1 MTVVMVNRPGL
12 ADVMGDTEWSALEQ
26 ALLDDCP
33 QGVAAGIPGRDD
45 LPQDDSDPDRR
56 VRAELIRYLML
67 GGSDEEGGVRPDPR
81 GIEVI
86 GGWIAGV
93 LDLAGCETQLDLMLL
108 RCRIPER
115 AYLRD
120 ARIGALFLPG
130 CTTAQGLDLQGL
142 VTQRGVHLNKGFV
155 AEGMVDLA
163 GARIGGQLACDGGHF
178 AAKEDAL
185 DCNGAWVRNDVF
197 LNDGFNAEGEVSFLS
212 AEIGGQLACDGGVF
226 AGKPRALDCDSARIG
241 ASVFLRD
248 GFHSAG
254 TLNFVRAEISDLF
267 MVENAT
273 LDAGLDLEAARVGH
287 GFFWQDVTGARERL
301 DLTEARVGS
310 LRDEWQS
317 WAGCKTLILDG
328 FRYDRLDGAM
338 TVAQR
343 LAWLGKADTVRAGK
357 ADAALAPAFEPQP
370 YLQLANVLRAQGN
383 RDEAAEIMVHREWR
397 QRQAE
402 RRWLW
407 TQNNSPVGMRRWLFG
422 TLLYPFSWI
431 FGLVAGY
438 GHRPARLLVVA
449 AVLVIM
455 AAVLAG
461 AAFDA
466 GQFAPNSPVIL
477 TSTAWQAALAAHAA
491 GGDMPLLIW
500 LEGPTAADYEQF
512 DRWLYGLDLFLPLDA
527 LGQEAAWRPTT
538 GRGGWGDL
546 AFYSRWFFQGM
557 GWIVTALAAAVLT
570 GLVGRRD

>member
-1 MTVVMVNRPGL
+1 MRVVTVNRPGL
-12 ADVMGDTEWSALEQ
+12 ADVKGDTEWSTLEQ
-26 ALLDDCP
+26 ALLAACP
-33 QGVAAGIPGRDD
+33 NGWPACLPNRDD

-56 VRAELIRYLML
+56 VRAGLIRYLML
-67 GGSDEEGGVRPDPR
+67 GGSDEEGGVLPSPQGVRL
-81 GIEVI
+81 I

-93 LDLAGCETQLDLMLL
+93 LDLEGCETQLDLKLW
-108 RCRIPER
+108 RCRISER
-115 AYLRD
+115 AVLQD
-120 ARIGALFLPG
+120 ARIGALYLPG
-130 CTTAQGLDLQGL
+130 CAAPQGLDLHRL
-142 VTQRGVHLNKGFV
+142 ETRRGVHLNYGFV
-155 AEGMVDLA
+155 AGGMVDLA
-163 GARIGGQLACDGGHF
+163 GARIGGELDCDGG
-178 AAKEDAL
+178 
-185 DCNGAWVRNDVF
+185 
-197 LNDGFNAEGEVSFLS
+197 SFK
-212 AEIGGQLACDGGVF
+212 
-226 AGKPRALDCDSARIG
+226 GKPMALDCDNARIG

-248 GFHSAG
+248 GFHAAG
-254 TLNFVRAEISDLF
+254 MLNFVRAEIAGNLRVQD
-267 MVENAT
+267 AI
-273 LDAGLDLEAARVGH
+273 LDAGLDMEAARVGH
-287 GFFWQDVTGARERL
+287 GFFWQNVTGARERL
-301 DLTEARVGS
+301 DLTEAHVGS

-343 LAWLGKADTVRAGK
+343 LAWLGKADTARAAK
-357 ADAALAPAFEPQP
+357 TDAALAPAFEPQP

-383 RDEAAEIMVHREWR
+383 RDGAAEIMVHREWR

-407 TQNNSPVGMRRWLFG
+407 MQNNSPVGMRRWLFG
-422 TLLYPFSWI
+422 TLLYPFSWL

-461 AAFDA
+461 AAYDA

>member
-1 MTVVMVNRPGL
+1 MRVVTVNRPGL
-12 ADVMGDTEWSALEQ
+12 ADVKGDEEWSALEQ
-26 ALLDDCP
+26 ALLAACP
-33 QGVAAGIPGRDD
+33 RGVAARLPGRDD
-45 LPQDDSDPDRR
+45 LPQDETDPDRR
-56 VRAELIRYLML
+56 VRAGLIRYLML
-67 GGSDEEGGVRPDPR
+67 GGSGEEGGVRPSPK
-81 GIEVI
+81 GVQVI
-86 GGWIAGV
+86 GGWIGGV
-93 LDLAGCETQLDLMLL
+93 LDLEGCETQLDLKLL

-115 AYLRD
+115 ANLRD

-130 CTTAQGLDLQGL
+130 CAASKGLDLRRL
-142 VTQRGVHLNKGFV
+142 VTLRDVQLNKGFV
-155 AEGMVDLA
+155 AEGMVDLVA
-163 GARIGGQLACDGGHF
+163 ARIGGQLDCNGGRF
-178 AAKEDAL
+178 AAKQVAL
-185 DCNGAWVRNDVF
+185 NCNGAWVRNGVF
-197 LNDGFNAEGEVSFLS
+197 LCDGFNAEGEVSFLS
-212 AEIGGQLACDGGVF
+212 AEIGGQLDCVDGRF
-226 AGKPRALDCDSARIG
+226 AGRPMALDCDSARIG
-241 ASVFLRD
+241 ATVFLRD
-248 GFHSAG
+248 GFHAAG
-254 TLNFVRAEISDLF
+254 VLDFARAEISDGL
-267 MVENAT
+267 MVKKAT
-273 LDAGLDLEAARVGH
+273 LEAGLVLDSARVGH
-287 GFFWQDVTGARERL
+287 GFFWQNVTGARERL
-301 DLTEARVGS
+301 DLTEAHVGS
-310 LRDEWQS
+310 LRDDWQS

-343 LAWLGKADTVRAGK
+343 LAWLGMARHKRRVVSNG
-357 ADAALAPAFEPQP
+357 APDHHNGRDFDPQP
-370 YLQLANVLRAQGN
+370 HVQLAMILRAQGN
-383 RDEAAEIMVHREWR
+383 RDGADRVLVDREAR
-397 QRQAE
+397 QRRAARHSVQADLK
-402 RRWLW
+402 RPIDWL
-407 TQNNSPVGMRRWLFG
+407 
-422 TLLYPFSWI
+422 

>member
-1 MTVVMVNRPGL
+1 MRVVTVNRPGL
-12 ADVMGDTEWSALEQ
+12 ADVKGDTEWSALEQ
-26 ALLDDCP
+26 ALLAACP
-33 QGVAAGIPGRDD
+33 RGVAARLPNCDD

-56 VRAELIRYLML
+56 VRAGLIRYLML
-67 GGSDEEGGVRPDPR
+67 GGSDEEGGVRPSPK
-81 GIEVI
+81 GVQVI
-86 GGWIAGV
+86 GGWIGGV
-93 LDLAGCETQLDLMLL
+93 LDLAGCETQLDLTLW

-115 AYLRD
+115 AFLQD
-120 ARIGALFLPG
+120 ARIGALYLPG
-130 CTTAQGLDLQGL
+130 CTAPKGLKLHRL
-142 VTQRGVHLNKGFV
+142 ETQRGVHLNKGFV
-155 AEGMVDLA
+155 AEDMVDLA
-163 GARIGGQLACDGGHF
+163 GARIGGQLTCAGG
-178 AAKEDAL
+178 
-185 DCNGAWVRNDVF
+185 R
-197 LNDGFNAEGEVSFLS
+197 
-212 AEIGGQLACDGGVF
+212 F
-226 AGKPRALDCDSARIG
+226 AGKPMALDCDGARIG
-241 ASVFLRD
+241 ASVFLSDR
-248 GFHSAG
+248 FHASAMLKF
-254 TLNFVRAEISDLF
+254 TRAEISDLF
-267 MVENAT
+267 TVENAT
-273 LDAGLDLEAARVGH
+273 LDAGLDMEAVRVGH
-287 GFFWQDVTGARERL
+287 GFFWQNVTGAREML
-301 DLTEARVGS
+301 DLTEAHVGS

-343 LAWLGKADTVRAGK
+343 LAWLGMARHKRRVVSNG
-357 ADAALAPAFEPQP
+357 APAHHNGRDFDPQP
-370 YLQLANVLRAQGN
+370 HVQLAMILRAQGN
-383 RDEAAEIMVHREWR
+383 RDGADRVLVDREAR
-397 QRQAE
+397 QRRAAWDRAHGRLDGTWRAARHSVQADLK
-402 RRWLW
+402 RPIDWL
-407 TQNNSPVGMRRWLFG
+407 
-422 TLLYPFSWI
+422 

-438 GHRPARLLVVA
+438 GHRPTRLLVVA
-449 AVLVIM
+449 GVLVIM

-477 TSTAWQAALAAHAA
+477 TSTAWQAALAAHAT
-491 GGDMPLLIW
+491 GGAMPLLIW